1 MKSYLLS
8 TKLLNSENMVLHFAK
23 NNVKKEN
30 KANEIRNDIIE
41 VALLCK
47 SDNDNVLISGIIPRS
62 DKLNPKATEVNRHLK
77 NECRKRNICVISN
90 LNINPKYDCNKSGI
104 HLNWKETNKLLLKNF
119 LFALSKFDN

>member
-8 TKLLNSENMVLHFAK
+8 TKSLNSENMVLHFVK

-47 SDNDNVLISGIIPRS
+47 SDNNNVLISGIIPRS
-62 DKLNPKATEVNRHLK
+62 DKLSPKATEVNRHLK

-104 HLNWKETNKLLLKNF
+104 HLNWKETNKLVEK
-119 LFALSKFDN
+119 LFVYFEQV

>member
-8 TKLLNSENMVLHFAK
+8 TKSLNSENMVLHFAK

-62 DKLNPKATEVNRHLK
+62 DKLSPKATEINRHLK
-77 NECRKRNICVISN
+77 NECRKRNICFISN
-90 LNINPKYDCNKSGI
+90 LNVNPKYDCNKSGL
-104 HLNWKETNKLLLKNF
+104 HLNWKETNKLVEKPF
-119 LFALSKFDN
+119 VCFEQV

>member
-8 TKLLNSENMVLHFAK
+8 TKSLNSENMVLHFAK

-62 DKLNPKATEVNRHLK
+62 NKLSPKATEVNRHLK
-77 NECRKRNICVISN
+77 NECRKRNICFISN
-90 LNINPKYDCNKSGI
+90 LNINPKYDCNKSGR
-104 HLNWKETNKLLLKNF
+104 HLNWKETNKLVEK
-119 LFALSKFDN
+119 LFACFEQV

>member
-8 TKLLNSENMVLHFAK
+8 TKSLNSESMVLHFAK

-62 DKLNPKATEVNRHLK
+62 NKLSPKATEVNRHLK
-77 NECRKRNICVISN
+77 NECRKRNICFISN
-90 LNINPKYDCNKSGI
+90 LNVNPKCNYNKRGL
-104 HLNWKETNKLLLKNF
+104 HLNWKEANKLVENF
-119 LFALSKFDN
+119 LFAFSKFDN

>member
-8 TKLLNSENMVLHFAK
+8 NKSLNSENMVLHFAK

-62 DKLNPKATEVNRHLK
+62 DKLSPKATEINRHLK
-77 NECRKRNICVISN
+77 NECRKRNICFISN
-90 LNINPKYDCNKSGI
+90 LNVNPKYDCNKSGL
-104 HLNWKETNKLLLKNF
+104 HLNWKETNKLVEKPF
-119 LFALSKFDN
+119 VCFEQV

>member
-8 TKLLNSENMVLHFAK
+8 TKSLNSESMVLHFAK

-62 DKLNPKATEVNRHLK
+62 NKLSPKATEVNRHLK
-77 NECRKRNICVISN
+77 NECRKRNICFISN
-90 LNINPKYDCNKSGI
+90 SNVNSKCNYNKRGL
-104 HLNWKETNKLLLKNF
+104 HLNWKAANKLVENF
-119 LFALSKFDN
+119 LFAFSKFDN

>member
-62 DKLNPKATEVNRHLK
+62 DKLSPKATEINRHLK
-77 NECRKRNICVISN
+77 NECRKRNICFISN
-90 LNINPKYDCNKSGI
+90 LNVNPKYDCNKSGL
-104 HLNWKETNKLLLKNF
+104 HLNWKETNKLVEKPF
-119 LFALSKFDN
+119 VCFEQV

>member
-8 TKLLNSENMVLHFAK
+8 TKSLNSENMVLHFAK

-62 DKLNPKATEVNRHLK
+62 DKLSPKATEINRHLK
-77 NECRKRNICVISN
+77 NECRKRNICFISN
-90 LNINPKYDCNKSGI
+90 LNVNPKYDCNKSGL
-104 HLNWKETNKLLLKNF
+104 HLNWKETNKLVEKPF
-119 LFALSKFDN
+119 VCFEQVW